1 MAPDILNEG
10 PEVGWAGRG
19 GTLSGLGQSS
29 HVALDSILLT
39 VMLAITVRRRRTVDG
54 VCVCVCVRCCVI
66 SHQRHRVSLLAKD
79 VNLRNNGLNGT

>member
-1 MAPDILNEG
+1 M
-10 PEVGWAGRG
+10 GRG

-39 VMLAITVRRRRTVDG
+39 VMLAITVHRRRTVDG
-54 VCVCVCVRCCVI
+54 VCVRCCVI
-66 SHQRHRVSLLAKD
+66 SHQRYRVTLLAKD

>member
-1 MAPDILNEG
+1 M
-10 PEVGWAGRG
+10 GRG

-54 VCVCVCVRCCVI
+54 VCVPCGAA
-66 SHQRHRVSLLAKD
+66 S
-79 VNLRNNGLNGT
+79 